1 MYFHIHTLRTIFASS
16 LNADTMKQNTKD
28 WIQYGSAV
36 ALIASAIAVAVM
48 SVTITM
54 DVAGGTNTYIGIA
67 ISGAL
72 AIFGITTFAI
82 TQIASFKQQL
92 LNEEKKGKEERNGD

>member
-1 MYFHIHTLRTIFASS
+1 
-16 LNADTMKQNTKD
+16 MKQNTKD

-36 ALIASAIAVAVM
+36 TLIASAIAVAIISVVM
-48 SVTITM
+48 TM
-54 DVAGGTNTYIGIA
+54 DIGGGTNTYIGIA

-82 TQIASFKQQL
+82 TQIAQFKQQIL
-92 LNEEKKGKEERNGD
+92 EEKKKQNHNDSSTD

>member
-1 MYFHIHTLRTIFASS
+1 
-16 LNADTMKQNTKD
+16 MKQNTKD
-28 WIQYGSAV
+28 WIQYGSAI

-54 DVAGGTNTYIGIA
+54 DIAGGTNTYIGIA
-67 ISGAL
+67 VSCAL

-82 TQIASFKQQL
+82 TQIAQFKQQIL
-92 LNEEKKGKEERNGD
+92 DEDKRGKEERHGG

>member
-1 MYFHIHTLRTIFASS
+1 
-16 LNADTMKQNTKD
+16 MKQNTKD

-36 ALIASAIAVAVM
+36 ALIASAIAVAII
-48 SVTITM
+48 SVVLTM
-54 DVAGGTNTYIGIA
+54 DVGGGTNTYIGIA

-82 TQIASFKQQL
+82 TQIAQFKQQIQ
-92 LNEEKKGKEERNGD
+92 EENKKHKQHDHTD

>member
-1 MYFHIHTLRTIFASS
+1 MYFHTHLLHIIFVSEIYAES
-16 LNADTMKQNTKD
+16 MKQNTKD

-48 SVTITM
+48 SVAITM

-82 TQIASFKQQL
+82 TQIAQFKQQIL
-92 LNEEKKGKEERNGD
+92 DEEKRRKEDANGN

>member
-1 MYFHIHTLRTIFASS
+1 
-16 LNADTMKQNTKD
+16 MKQNTKD

-48 SVTITM
+48 SVAITM

-82 TQIASFKQQL
+82 TQIAQFKQQIL
-92 LNEEKKGKEERNGD
+92 DEEKRRKEDANGN